1 VVRRDSD
8 FVIAV
13 SRRGLV
19 EAPLILS
26 FFVIS
31 GLRATFN
38 IPYELNANWMFQIV
52 NRYDAA
58 EYLKAARRWV
68 IMRGIIPVYAILAV
82 LEFAF
87 LDPVQAGF
95 QLAFAFAIAAILV
108 ELFFLNFNKVPFT
121 CSYLPA
127 KSHLAFLAG
136 AYLYGFTIYTFTMA
150 SLELWVSASPLRM
163 LAFFLFIVGIL
174 IAISIYRRHT
184 HDRTLEIVYEDDADP
199 LIRQLNL
206 S

>member
-1 VVRRDSD
+1 MSNQRHN
-8 FVIAV
+8 
-13 SRRGLV
+13 
-19 EAPLILS
+19 APDNCCGHPHGGAGNSHTPGS
-26 FFVIS
+26 F
-31 GLRATFN
+31 G
-38 IPYELNANWMFQIV
+38 
-52 NRYDAA
+52 
-58 EYLKAARRWV
+58 
-68 IMRGIIPVYAILAV
+68 
-82 LEFAF
+82 
-87 LDPVQAGF
+87 
-95 QLAFAFAIAAILV
+95 FAFAIAAILV

-150 SLELWVSASPLRM
+150 SLELWVAATPQRM

-184 HDRTLEIVYEDDADP
+184 QDRTIEIVYEDDADP